1 MKTLFELVSARR
13 SIRKFKAG
21 DVPAEDIEY
30 FIKTAVTAPSGCNS
44 QCWQFVAVRDRE
56 TIHRLEQAVIEK
68 IEAILAPKRDELTE
82 EYIAS
87 KKKMATFFVN
97 APVVIAVF
105 MTESR
110 YYDPQ
115 FISVLKDQGYDDQ
128 AIMELFAHYDILSVG
143 AAIQNLLLAVVEKG
157 YGACWMNEP
166 AIAGQ
171 TINTLLDVPME
182 HRFISL
188 IPIGH
193 PSYEPRGK
201 AMKEFE
207 DVFSLI

>member
-1 MKTLFELVSARR
+1 MNNFFELVASRR
-13 SIRKFKAG
+13 SIRKFKEG
-21 DVPAEDIEY
+21 EVPAEHVEA
-30 FIKTAVTAPSGCNS
+30 FIRAAVTAPSGCNS

-56 TIHRLEQAVIEK
+56 TIQRLQIAVEEK
-68 IEAILAPKRDELTE
+68 MESILAPKRGELTE

-97 APVVIAVF
+97 APVVIVVF
-105 MTESR
+105 MTESH
-110 YYDPQ
+110 YYDPK

-128 AIMELFAHYDILSVG
+128 DIMGLFAHYDLLSVG

-166 AIAGQ
+166 VIAGKVIHEILGVTQ
-171 TINTLLDVPME
+171 D
-182 HRFISL
+182 HRLISF

-193 PSYEPRGK
+193 PAYVPREK
-201 AMKEFE
+201 DMKTFGE
-207 DVFSLI
+207 VFSWI